1 MRAFLVNRLGEHMTT
16 APFEGRG
23 DVDRAKTLS
32 NQSAESASDLDR
44 VSPHTLRQGHK
55 RLAPAAQLSQKSRK
69 YTGAAR

>member
-1 MRAFLVNRLGEHMTT
+1 MRAFLVNLLGEHTT
-16 APFEGRG
+16 PAPSGGRG
-23 DVDRAKTLS
+23 NAGRAKTLS

-69 YTGAAR
+69 YTAGG